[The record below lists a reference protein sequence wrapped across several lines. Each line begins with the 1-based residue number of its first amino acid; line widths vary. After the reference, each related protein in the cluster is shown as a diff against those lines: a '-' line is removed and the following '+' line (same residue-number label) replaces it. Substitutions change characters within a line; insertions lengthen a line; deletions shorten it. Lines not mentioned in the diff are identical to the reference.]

1 MIEEALRKQL
11 EPVVERRR
19 RLSLAWRLSNYWLAL
34 AFTGTVL
41 VGADRLWGWRS
52 PLALGVLCAAAVAA
66 TFWAIYRSRRL
77 GPDYRAIARN
87 IEQQHPDLKA
97 LLLAA
102 IEQRPEGPDG
112 LFGYLQKQVLLQ
124 AISHATNH
132 DWVQT
137 VSARKLALANFGWL
151 GALSC
156 LLFVLLLLW
165 PGRTPLGAP
174 GRTGLLFGGYNI
186 TVTPGDTE
194 AEQGSPVVILAR
206 FEGRLPAAVSLT
218 YGPSGQEPQR
228 MTLTKSLED
237 PVFGGIIQDIRSD
250 LLYRID
256 YADTHTRDY
265 TVSVF
270 QCPELVRADAK
281 ITYPAY
287 TKLPE
292 KTVEDTR
299 QISVVEGSEV
309 TLTFTLNKPVTTA
322 RLAPKTGIAPGLTID
337 SQYPNVLTTSLTATQ
352 SQQYELHLADAR
364 GRPNKLP
371 PRFVIDVQKNL
382 PPQITPVFPANDVV
396 VSPLEEMALEAKVA
410 DDYGLVGYGLT
421 YNLVGAESQDV
432 KLEEGDGSNR
442 QPQIRYLLAL
452 EGLKAEPDQL
462 LTYYFWADDIGPDG
476 QPRRTASDM
485 YFAEVRPFEEIFRE
499 SQSFQDQQN
508 QEQQQNQGG
517 EQQNQSGDQLARL
530 QKQIIIATWNIKQ
543 QAERAGG
550 MEQRKQDLDVVRQAQ
565 DNVLEQA
572 RKALTEAE
580 DPAAAKSLEA
590 AAGHMETSVKYLT
603 KASDSATELTPALG
617 AEQSAYQE
625 LLKLRQRE
633 HQIARGRNNAG
644 RGNNAN
650 SERFQQQLQQLEL
663 TQREN
668 RYETQQLAQ
677 ARQQDSRR
685 EDLQMLNRLRDLAR
699 RQSEMSDKLREAE
712 AALRQARNE
721 QQRQDTLR
729 ELQRLRDE
737 QLQSLRDLDEIG
749 RQMDSSQNR
758 QRMADARQRLDDSRS
773 QIRDSAEAMEQG
785 RLSQAQTGATR
796 AQRQLEQMRQELQRR
811 TSSQFADEMR
821 DMRDQAQQLDQH
833 EEQIAQEI
841 EQQLDA
847 RQKTLAGPNVGK
859 ELADQLGQQ
868 KESMKK
874 LLDEMKNV
882 SDQAETSEPLL
893 SRKLYDTLRDAS
905 TGNTDQALETTGE
918 LLRRDLLPQAQQIE
932 RRAGEGIDQ
941 LRKGVEEAARNVLG
955 DEAES
960 LRLARQQLDELIK
973 QANGDQA
980 ARAGRSGQQPGD
992 ANRPMDAAERQRQ
1005 ANARAGNRGQQPQD
1019 GEQRARDGTERAQD
1033 GTAANPQSDRSGQAQ
1048 QGGSPRDSTQPQ
1060 GSEGQRGQ
1068 ANASDRQA
1076 DRQGRGRNPRVEGV
1090 PPSNGGQDARDTNT
1104 ADGWGSTGPRG
1115 PFTDETYRGWSD
1127 RLRDVEDMLPQR
1139 DLREE
1144 LARVWDNARTLR
1156 AESKRHGKEPQ
1167 WDLVQTQVI
1176 KPLTELRERVS
1187 ERLAQLQSTE
1197 AMVPIDRD
1205 PVPDRF
1211 TELVKTYFENLG
1223 QGAR

>member
-11 EPVVERRR
+11 EPVVDRRR

-34 AFTGTVL
+34 AFVGAAL
-41 VGADRLWGWRS
+41 VAADRLWGWRS

-66 TFWAIYRSRRL
+66 TLWAIYRSRRL

-87 IEQQHPDLKA
+87 IEQQHPDLRA

-124 AISHATNH
+124 AISHATDH

-137 VSARKLALANFGWL
+137 VSARRLALANLGWL

-165 PGRTPLGAP
+165 PGRTPSGASA
-174 GRTGLLFGGYNI
+174 RTGLLFGGYSI

-194 AEQGSPVVILAR
+194 VEQGSPVVILAR
-206 FEGRLPAAVSLT
+206 FEGRLPAAVSLM
-218 YGPSGQEPQR
+218 YGPAGQEPQR

-250 LLYRID
+250 QLYRIE
-256 YADTHTRDY
+256 YADAHTRDY
-265 TVSVF
+265 TISVF
-270 QCPELVRADAK
+270 QTPELVRADAK

-322 RLAPKTGIAPGLTID
+322 RLAPKAGIAPGLTID
-337 SQYPNVLTTSLTATQ
+337 SQYPNVLTATLTATQ
-352 SQQYELHLADAR
+352 SQQYELHLADDR

-432 KLEEGDGSNR
+432 KLEEGDGSSQ

-476 QPRRTASDM
+476 RPRRTASDM

-508 QEQQQNQGG
+508 QQQQQNQGD
-517 EQQNQSGDQLARL
+517 QQNQSGDQLARL

-550 MEQRKQDLDVVRQAQ
+550 MEQRKQDLEVVRQSQ

-590 AAGHMETSVKYLT
+590 AAGHMETSVKHLT
-603 KASDSATELTPALG
+603 KASESAAATELTPALG

-650 SERFQQQLQQLEL
+650 SERTQRQLQQLEL

-677 ARQQDSRR
+677 ARQQDSQR

-785 RLSQAQTGATR
+785 RLSQAQTSATR

-821 DMRDQAQQLDQH
+821 DMRDQAQQLDQR
-833 EEQIAQEI
+833 EDQIAQEI

-859 ELADQLGQQ
+859 ELADQLDQQ

-882 SDQAETSEPLL
+882 SDQAESSEPLL
-893 SRKLYDTLRDAS
+893 SRKLYDTLREAH
-905 TGNTDQALETTGE
+905 TGNTDQALDTTGE

-932 RRAGEGIDQ
+932 RRASEGIDQ

-980 ARAGRSGQQPGD
+980 ARAGRGQRRPGESNEPTD
-992 ANRPMDAAERQRQ
+992 PASRQEQ
-1005 ANARAGNRGQQPQD
+1005 ANAQSGNRGQQAQD
-1019 GEQRARDGTERAQD
+1019 GEQRAQDGTERAQD
-1033 GTAANPQSDRSGQAQ
+1033 GAAANPQSAIRNPQSNRSGQAQ
-1048 QGGSPRDSTQPQ
+1048 QGGSPRDGTQPQ

-1068 ANASDRQA
+1068 ANAGDRQT
-1076 DRQGRGRNPRVEGV
+1076 DRQGRGGERVTLD
-1090 PPSNGGQDARDTNT
+1090 SNRGAQTS
-1104 ADGWGSTGPRG
+1104 DGWGGT
-1115 PFTDETYRGWSD
+1115 
-1127 RLRDVEDMLPQR
+1127 
-1139 DLREE
+1139 
-1144 LARVWDNARTLR
+1144 RTTR
-1156 AESKRHGKEPQ
+1156 
-1167 WDLVQTQVI
+1167 
-1176 KPLTELRERVS
+1176 PLHR
-1187 ERLAQLQSTE
+1187 
-1197 AMVPIDRD
+1197 
-1205 PVPDRF
+1205 
-1211 TELVKTYFENLG
+1211 
-1223 QGAR
+1223 

>member
-1 MIEEALRKQL
+1 MIEEALRRQL

-19 RLSLAWRLSNYWLAL
+19 RLSLAWRLVNYWLAL
-34 AFTGTVL
+34 AVAGAVL

-52 PLALGVLCAAAVAA
+52 PLTLGALFVAALAA
-66 TFWAIYRSRRL
+66 TFWAIYRSRRE

-87 IEQQHPDLKA
+87 IEQQHPDLRA

-137 VSARKLALANFGWL
+137 VSARRMALANLGWL

-174 GRTGLLFGGYNI
+174 ARTGLLFGGYNLS
-186 TVTPGDTE
+186 VTPGDTE
-194 AEQGSPVVILAR
+194 VEQGSPVVVLAR
-206 FEGRLPAAVSLT
+206 FEGRLPAAVSLA
-218 YGPSGQEPQR
+218 YGPAGQEPQR
-228 MTLTKSLED
+228 MILTKSLED
-237 PVFGGIIQDIRSD
+237 PVFGGVIQDIRSD
-250 LLYRID
+250 LLYRIE
-256 YADTHTRDY
+256 YADTRTRDY
-265 TVSVF
+265 TISVF
-270 QCPELVRADAK
+270 QSPELVRADAK

-322 RLAPKTGIAPGLTID
+322 RFAPKSGIAPALTID

-352 SQQYELHLADAR
+352 SQQYELHLADDR

-382 PPQITPVFPANDVV
+382 PPQITPVFPANDAV

-432 KLEEGDGSNR
+432 KLEEGDASNQ

-452 EGLKAEPDQL
+452 ESLKAEPDQL

-476 QPRRTASDM
+476 QPRRTASDI

-508 QEQQQNQGG
+508 QQQQQNQGD
-517 EQQNQSGDQLARL
+517 QQNQSGDQLARL

-543 QAERAGG
+543 QAEREGG
-550 MEQRKQDLDVVRQAQ
+550 IEQRKQDLDVVRQSQ
-565 DNVLEQA
+565 DSVLEQA

-580 DPAAAKSLEA
+580 DPAAAKSLQA
-590 AAGHMETSVKYLT
+590 AAGHMETSVQHLT
-603 KASDSATELTPALG
+603 KASESATELTPALG

-644 RGNNAN
+644 QRNNAN
-650 SERFQQQLQQLEL
+650 SERFQRQLQQLEL

-677 ARQQDSRR
+677 ARQQDSQR

-758 QRMADARQRLDDSRS
+758 QRMADARQRLDESRS
-773 QIRDSAEAMEQG
+773 QIRDSADAMEQG
-785 RLSQAQTGATR
+785 RLSQAQTSATR

-811 TSSQFADEMR
+811 TSSQFANEMR
-821 DMRDQAQQLDQH
+821 DMRDQAQELDQR
-833 EEQIAQEI
+833 EDQIAQQI
-841 EQQLDA
+841 EQELDA

-859 ELADQLGQQ
+859 DLADQLNQQ
-868 KESMKK
+868 KESMNK

-882 SDQAETSEPLL
+882 SDQAESSEPLL
-893 SRKLYDTLRDAS
+893 SRKLYDTLREAR
-905 TGNTDQALETTGE
+905 TGNTDQALNTTGE

-941 LRKGVEEAARNVLG
+941 LRKGVEEAAQSVLG

-973 QANGDQA
+973 QANGEQG
-980 ARAGRSGQQPGD
+980 ARAGRTGQQPGD

-1005 ANARAGNRGQQPQD
+1005 ANARSGNRGQQPQD
-1019 GEQRARDGTERAQD
+1019 GQQRAQD
-1033 GTAANPQSDRSGQAQ
+1033 GTERVQDDAAANPQSDRSGQAR
-1048 QGGSPRDSTQPQ
+1048 QGGSPRDGTRPQ
-1060 GSEGQRGQ
+1060 GSEDQRGQ
-1068 ANASDRQA
+1068 ANAGDRQA
-1076 DRQGRGRNPRVEGV
+1076 DRRGRGGERVTLDFNRGAE
-1090 PPSNGGQDARDTNT
+1090 T
-1104 ADGWGSTGPRG
+1104 ADRRGGTGPRG
-1115 PFTDETYRGWSD
+1115 PFTDETYRDWSD

-1139 DLREE
+1139 DLRED
-1144 LARVWDNARTLR
+1144 LARVWDNARTIR
-1156 AESKRHGKEPQ
+1156 AESKRHGNEPQ

-1187 ERLAQLQSTE
+1187 ERLAQLQSKE

-1211 TELVKTYFENLG
+1211 SEVVKTYFENLG